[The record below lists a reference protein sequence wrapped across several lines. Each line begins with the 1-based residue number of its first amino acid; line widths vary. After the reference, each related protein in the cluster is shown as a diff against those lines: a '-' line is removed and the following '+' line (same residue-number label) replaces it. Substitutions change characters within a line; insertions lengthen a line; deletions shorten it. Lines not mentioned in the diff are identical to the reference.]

1 MKGGLNKMMRNVV
14 ASTADSEYEK
24 VSISYLPDQDLATHE
39 SDISTRFERTKREAR
54 CL

>member
-24 VSISYLPDQDLATHE
+24 VKNSYLSYT
-39 SDISTRFERTKREAR
+39 
-54 CL
+54 

>member
-24 VSISYLPDQDLATHE
+24 VKKLISLLYL
-39 SDISTRFERTKREAR
+39 I
-54 CL
+54 